1 MSACRVK
8 HALYVD
14 ERTVAAGAQMRFAN
28 DAAEIESGR
37 ASSAFIRTLSLSAP
51 AGEIEHFILHSILN
65 PLLQTDNAEPAI
77 TLHRVADARVFPGI
91 ETEVGAAQQWRRRN
105 RVLNRC
111 SALDFDGSAD
121 GKPKREGPS
130 QCS

>member
-1 MSACRVK
+1 MK

-51 AGEIEHFILHSILN
+51 AGE
-65 PLLQTDNAEPAI
+65 TDNAEPAI